1 MSSRTRMM
9 GACNAGSTVYNS
21 NVNLDTAGGDKKQ
34 GLPPF
39 TNAPTPWANRAM
51 QMRAWGD
58 KRNVIFVMNQIGGV
72 GRAKSQFK
80 VGNGINNPDGV
91 RNRGSYVYSS

>member
-1 MSSRTRMM
+1 
-9 GACNAGSTVYNS
+9 
-21 NVNLDTAGGDKKQ
+21 
-34 GLPPF
+34 
-39 TNAPTPWANRAM
+39 
-51 QMRAWGD
+51 
-58 KRNVIFVMNQIGGV
+58 MNQIGGV

>member
-9 GACNAGSTVYNS
+9 GAGHAGSTVYRT

-39 TNAPTPWANRAM
+39 TNAPTPWANQAMKIRAT
-51 QMRAWGD
+51 GT
-58 KRNVIFVMNQIGGV
+58 KRNVIFSMNQIGGV

-91 RNRGSYVYSS
+91 RRNNPYVYAS

>member
-9 GACNAGSTVYNS
+9 GAGHAGSTVYNT

-34 GLPPF
+34 GLPPL
-39 TNAPTPWANRAM
+39 TTAPTPWANRAM
-51 QMRAWGD
+51 QIRATGD
-58 KRNVIFVMNQIGGV
+58 KRNYIFTMNQIGGV

-80 VGNGINNPDGV
+80 VGNGINHPDGV
-91 RNRGSYVYSS
+91 RRKAPYPYSS